1 MNVADFFAL
10 GFYDFVVIGVM
21 LSIAVV
27 ALGTMKGS

>member
-1 MNVADFFAL
+1 MTEFFAL

-27 ALGTMKGS
+27 ALGMLKGS